1 MKLKLANF
9 NVRNLAMPGT
19 KVYGRTVAS
28 DEYDKKT
35 GWMGE
40 RLKLMGADI
49 VGFQEVFEH
58 EALVRAVELSGEYR
72 KPFLYTADCGGEI
85 PRTAILSRFPLSDTR
100 TITAFPAE
108 AILSF
113 GSNAPFPI
121 RNFHHP
127 VVRTKVEL
135 PIGIKVSVYIV
146 HMKSK
151 RPFFDGMQVSTPA
164 SEADYATGKARAL
177 VIRAAEALALR
188 HLILSDIRDNSIP
201 MLLFGDL
208 NDYLTSVTTSI
219 ISGDSP
225 LETFPDDAK
234 KAIWDQLL
242 YSTYEY
248 QLRQS
253 SRDVY
258 FTHIYNGSYEVL
270 DHIFVSQEFIRSNP
284 NCIGNVEY
292 MRLFNDHVIDR
303 TLTKEDIPEW
313 QSDHGQVLVS
323 LSLKDNPR

>member
-9 NVRNLAMPGT
+9 NVRNLAMHGT
-19 KVYGRTVAS
+19 KVYGRTIPR
-28 DEYDKKT
+28 DEYEKKI
-35 GWMGE
+35 GWIGE

-49 VGFQEVFEH
+49 VGFQEVFKH
-58 EALVRAVELSGEYR
+58 EALMSAVEQSGEYR
-72 KPFLYTADCGGEI
+72 KPYLYTADCGGEL

-100 TITAFPAE
+100 TITAFPEE

-113 GSNAPFPI
+113 GKNAPFPI
-121 RNFHHP
+121 RHFHHP
-127 VVRTKVEL
+127 VVRTTVEL
-135 PIGIKVSVYIV
+135 PIGIKASVYIV
-146 HMKSK
+146 HLKSK
-151 RPFFDGMQVSTPA
+151 RPFFDGMQVTNPA
-164 SEADYATGKARAL
+164 SETDYATGKARAL

-188 HLILSDIRDNSIP
+188 HLILNDIRDNSTP
-201 MLLFGDL
+201 LMLFGDL
-208 NDYLTSVTTSI
+208 NDYLTSVTTGI
-219 ISGDSP
+219 ISGDAP
-225 LETFPDDAK
+225 LETFPDEAK

-242 YSTYEY
+242 YSTYGF

-284 NCIGNVEY
+284 DSIGQVEY

-323 LSLKDNPR
+323 LSLKDNPK